1 MQRIR
6 WNDPSGGFVVSIS
19 KGSMTFE
26 SQREPR
32 SGWLDHSAVVVRRP
46 RPVVR
51 QARRVVLRSPRVSSL
66 TQSPVE
72 GSVCENIGP
81 RERMKRVRA
90 GIVGLVVLD
99 VVAILLVVEHVAR
112 PWRLAIFPL
121 AFGAAVALIQVR
133 ERTCVALAARNV
145 RDMDDGEKPVTDEA
159 EQRQIATQVRRVY
172 LHSFLIAAALTG
184 AFLLWPG

>member
-1 MQRIR
+1 
-6 WNDPSGGFVVSIS
+6 
-19 KGSMTFE
+19 MTLE
-26 SQREPR
+26 SQRETR

-51 QARRVVLRSPRVSSL
+51 QARRVVLRSRRVSTL
-66 TQSPVE
+66 TQTPIE
-72 GSVCENIGP
+72 GGVCENIGP
-81 RERMKRVRA
+81 RERMKRVKA

-121 AFGAAVALIQVR
+121 ALGAAISLIQVR

-145 RDMDDGEKPVTDEA
+145 RDMDDGEKPVTDQV
-159 EQRQIATQVRRVY
+159 EQRRIATQVRRVY
-172 LHSFLIAAALTG
+172 LHSFLIAAALTA
-184 AFLLWPG
+184 AFFFWPG